1 MRITGPALNVSF
13 LLISG
18 SASMALLG
26 CASTSSEAPQDA
38 EVSTTSEGRRATID
52 PSTFVWVVVG
62 DASVVRP
69 QLEALGLPVEVRPAQ

>member
-52 PSTFVWVVVG
+52 PSTIERAG
-62 DASVVRP
+62 GINDNIAT
-69 QLEALGLPVEVRPAQ
+69 